1 MVSWKTNMKE
11 NHMVSVI
18 ISGLTYKLSGNKEL
32 AKGHKQYIYGKASPS
47 VQQEISA
54 NLWSEEDDML
64 VTV

>member
-1 MVSWKTNMKE
+1 
-11 NHMVSVI
+11 MVSVI